1 MVPPTPSTKEEPTM
15 KRTCSAAGGLVFL
28 GMLLSAVGLMAVPA
42 SAKCGK
48 DCKHSLTSAFKACKA
63 ACEKG
68 KAGKSCRKACSTE
81 HRAAKAACKAASN
94 PRSEERR
101 VGKGGRTRW

>member
-1 MVPPTPSTKEEPTM
+1 M
-15 KRTCSAAGGLVFL
+15 FL

-81 HRAAKAACKAASN
+81 HRAAKAACKAAIGRASC
-94 PRSEERR
+94 RER
-101 VGKGGRTRW
+101 V